1 MKSNTI
7 EEMIKILWSVQ
18 KDNGEDEDENYSYLD
33 EVEYLSLGEI
43 EDMMW

>member
-1 MKSNTI
+1 
-7 EEMIKILWSVQ
+7 MIKILRSVQ
-18 KDNGEDEDENYSYLD
+18 KDNGEDENYLYHD